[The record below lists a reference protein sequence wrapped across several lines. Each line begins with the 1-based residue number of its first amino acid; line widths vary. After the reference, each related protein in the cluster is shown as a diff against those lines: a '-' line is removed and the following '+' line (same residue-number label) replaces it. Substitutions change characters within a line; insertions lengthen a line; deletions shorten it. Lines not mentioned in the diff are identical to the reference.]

1 MPAPDTECF
10 QIFLTTLAKKYPRQL
25 ILLFVDGAGNHHS
38 DELKV
43 PPNIMLHLLPPYSP
57 ELNLDCTPRVRHQ
70 NQGQVAIGVWF
81 AAAPDPGWWFDSAQ
95 QAASERAPHSAVAS
109 ERLAVVVAP
118 CAASCERWLASN
130 SIGD

>member
-1 MPAPDTECF
+1 MSAVLPHLEITPQRPDW
-10 QIFLTTLAKKYPRQL
+10 LTTQSL
-25 ILLFVDGAGNHHS
+25 S
-38 DELKV
+38 DR
-43 PPNIMLHLLPPYSP
+43 SP
-57 ELNLDCTPRVRHQ
+57 TSFSLRTGMDCTPRVRHQ

>member
-1 MPAPDTECF
+1 MR
-10 QIFLTTLAKKYPRQL
+10 TTIPTRCRKT
-25 ILLFVDGAGNHHS
+25 GG
-38 DELKV
+38 
-43 PPNIMLHLLPPYSP
+43 LPPSHQAQP
-57 ELNLDCTPRVRHQ
+57 ENSLFRPMNSLDCTPRVRHQ